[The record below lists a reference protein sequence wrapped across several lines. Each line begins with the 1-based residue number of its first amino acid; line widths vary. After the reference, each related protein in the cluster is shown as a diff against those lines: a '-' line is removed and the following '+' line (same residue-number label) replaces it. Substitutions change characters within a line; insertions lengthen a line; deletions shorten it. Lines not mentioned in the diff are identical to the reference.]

1 MGIFTKSKSKEELKK
16 ISNECLLTIKK
27 FIETTK
33 DIHTLNMIFT
43 EITIFRMKYDKKDFF
58 WQNYKDRKKR
68 EQNLHRDLLIVIQ
81 LEDIFDNFEKF
92 KEEEL
97 EELNELMS
105 RILPQ
110 QVVNEK
116 NGWTA
121 FWNGFFELF
130 DKGSGKK

>member
-16 ISNECLLTIKK
+16 LSNECLLTIKK
-27 FIETTK
+27 FIDNTNETNR
-33 DIHTLNMIFT
+33 LNLIFT
-43 EITIFRMKYDKKDFF
+43 EITIFRMKYDRKDNI

-68 EQNLHRDLLIVIQ
+68 EQNIERNFLIAVQ
-81 LEDIFDNFEKF
+81 LEDIFDDFEKF
-92 KEEEL
+92 KDEEL

-110 QVVNEK
+110 QVVNEQ
-116 NGWTA
+116 NGWIN

>member
-1 MGIFTKSKSKEELKK
+1 MVFFTKNKSNEELKK
-16 ISNECLLTIKK
+16 ISNECLLTIKQ

-81 LEDIFDNFEKF
+81 LEDIFDNIETF
-92 KEEEL
+92 KEEEHK
-97 EELNELMS
+97 ELNELMN
-105 RILPQ
+105 RVLPQ
-110 QVVNEK
+110 EVVNEK
-116 NGWTA
+116 NGWSA
-121 FWNGFFELF
+121 FWNGFFEQF

>member
-1 MGIFTKSKSKEELKK
+1 MSFFTKNKSNEELKK

-33 DIHTLNMIFT
+33 DIHRLNMIFT

-81 LEDIFDNFEKF
+81 LEDIFDNFETF
-92 KEEEL
+92 KEEEHK
-97 EELNELMS
+97 ELNELMN
-105 RILPQ
+105 RVLPQ

-121 FWNGFFELF
+121 FWNLF